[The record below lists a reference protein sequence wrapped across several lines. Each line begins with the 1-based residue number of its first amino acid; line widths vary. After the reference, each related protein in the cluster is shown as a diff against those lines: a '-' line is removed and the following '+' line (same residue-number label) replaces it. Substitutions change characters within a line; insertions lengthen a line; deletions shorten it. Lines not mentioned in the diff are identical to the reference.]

1 MTEQLYQMVVTA
13 TAEVRD
19 ADGNLI
25 SQSPVEL
32 TRTVTADERAAYLT
46 EKETQ

>member
-1 MTEQLYQMVVTA
+1 MAEQQLFAMTVTA

-25 SQSPVEL
+25 STSPVEL
-32 TRTVTADERAAYLT
+32 TGTLTAAQVAELT
-46 EKETQ
+46 GETP